1 MVMNL
6 TKLLEIAE
14 KAGAFLFA
22 RKKWLQ
28 ELHFTSLIWQSA
40 LCAAPKS
47 DIKWCSSWKNQQ
59 TLNYCS
65 YICEQ

>member
-28 ELHFTSLIWQSA
+28 QLHFTI
-40 LCAAPKS
+40 
-47 DIKWCSSWKNQQ
+47 I
-59 TLNYCS
+59 TLA
-65 YICEQ
+65 ICTVRRSQIRYQMV